1 MDVWLMLLIT
11 VVIMQVSVLWTTIYL
26 HRGLTHKG
34 LEIGEPLATLMH
46 LHICLF
52 TTIVPR
58 EWVAVHRKHH
68 QYSDKEGDPHSPYLE
83 GLWHV
88 FFGNV
93 FYYRRAANDVANVRK
108 YTPDYRPTLIDKIP
122 GQARFGLIVG
132 MAIFV
137 LMFGW
142 AWGIGLYIAQGITY
156 IFLNAS
162 INSICHMIGYRNWDN
177 KATNLKSL
185 ALITGGEGLHNN
197 HHEYPTAA
205 HFAMKGAE
213 FDPAWPI
220 IKVFEGIGQIRVKR
234 APIAKAA

>member
-1 MDVWLMLLIT
+1 MEVWLMLLIT
-11 VVIMQVSVLWTTIYL
+11 VVIMQISVFCTTIFL

-34 LEIGEPLATLMH
+34 LEIREPLATLMH

-68 QYSDKEGDPHSPYLE
+68 QFSDKEGDPHSPYLE
-83 GLWHV
+83 GLWRV
-88 FFGNV
+88 LFGNV
-93 FYYRRAANDVANVRK
+93 FYYRRAANDPSNIRK
-108 YTPDYRPTLIDKIP
+108 YTPDYKPTLIDLIP
-122 GQARFGLIVG
+122 GQAYVGLILG
-132 MAIFV
+132 MSLFV

-142 AWGIGLYIAQGITY
+142 AWGIGLYIGQGITY

-162 INSICHMIGYRNWDN
+162 INSICHMIGYRNWEN

-185 ALITGGEGLHNN
+185 AFLTAGEALHNN
-197 HHEYPTAA
+197 PHEYPTAA

-220 IKVFEGIGQIRVKR
+220 IRLFEGIGLIRVKR
-234 APIAKAA
+234 TPIAKAA